1 MISGWLFDAY
11 ALNGSMIFWIKKANS
26 TTIRVVDKSWNHKIY
41 VASDKSL
48 LKSVIENN
56 EILSMV
62 KEYNFLS
69 KFELITDTKRSQV
82 LELELKDSTYSLKL
96 AEKIKGMGGFGQFR
110 LYNVD
115 ILPEQSY
122 FYEHNIFPLMKCKV
136 HVSNSKLNW
145 IGKEDNVWSTE
156 YGLPLFTNIHL
167 KVCPKVKEGKIPGFT
182 DSIVSISIQNCDRI
196 KDTICI
202 QGTEIDI
209 LYQLVKEMEKLIQ
222 ILFSQKMVIHLHFLI
237 WRTDRKSIK

>member
-62 KEYNFLS
+62 KEYSFLS

-82 LELELKDSTYSLKL
+82 LELES
-96 AEKIKGMGGFGQFR
+96 
-110 LYNVD
+110 
-115 ILPEQSY
+115 
-122 FYEHNIFPLMKCKV
+122 
-136 HVSNSKLNW
+136 
-145 IGKEDNVWSTE
+145 
-156 YGLPLFTNIHL
+156 
-167 KVCPKVKEGKIPGFT
+167 
-182 DSIVSISIQNCDRI
+182 
-196 KDTICI
+196 
-202 QGTEIDI
+202 
-209 LYQLVKEMEKLIQ
+209 
-222 ILFSQKMVIHLHFLI
+222 
-237 WRTDRKSIK
+237 